1 MTRAGTL
8 RSLGGKVAVV
18 TGAAAGI
25 GRAIAERFA
34 RDGMRV
40 VLADIDGE
48 ALDRA
53 VAGLRAGGADVRG
66 VVTDVAQLDA
76 VAELARATLAAFG
89 AVHVVCNN
97 AGVTRHTG
105 QAMWELTD
113 NDWNWLLGVNVK
125 GVVNGVRVFVPVLL
139 EQGEP
144 AHIVNTGSIAGLVVG
159 GGAYGV
165 TKHAVVS
172 LSENLYVELARRT
185 DRIGVSCLCPG
196 LVATD
201 TVFAERHRPPELR
214 NAAPDTAEQIA
225 FRDMIDGRVRSGD
238 PPSVIADLVAEGICT
253 DRFYLCTED
262 PAEYIPRDER
272 VRRRLENILACR
284 HPEPLHRR

>member
-8 RSLGGKVAVV
+8 RALGGKVAVV
-18 TGAAAGI
+18 TGAAGGI
-25 GRAIAERFA
+25 GLAMAGRFA

-40 VLADIDGE
+40 MLADIDGE
-48 ALDRA
+48 ALERA

-66 VVTDVAQLDA
+66 MATNVAELDA
-76 VAELARATLAAFG
+76 VGRLARATVDAFG

-105 QAMWELTD
+105 QAMWELSD
-113 NDWNWLLGVNVK
+113 NDWNWLLAVNVK
-125 GVVNGVRVFVPVLL
+125 GVVNGIRVFVPLL
-139 EQGEP
+139 LDQGEP

-172 LSENLYVELARRT
+172 LSENLYVELAGRT

-201 TVFAERHRPPELR
+201 TVFAERHRPPALR
-214 NAAPDTAEQIA
+214 NAEADTAEQIA
-225 FRDMIDGRVRSGD
+225 FREMIDGRVRTGD
-238 PPSVIADLVAEGICT
+238 PPPVIADLVADGICN

-262 PAEYIPRDER
+262 PPDYVPRDER
-272 VRRRLENILACR
+272 VRRRLDNILACR
-284 HPEPLHRR
+284 HPELLHRR